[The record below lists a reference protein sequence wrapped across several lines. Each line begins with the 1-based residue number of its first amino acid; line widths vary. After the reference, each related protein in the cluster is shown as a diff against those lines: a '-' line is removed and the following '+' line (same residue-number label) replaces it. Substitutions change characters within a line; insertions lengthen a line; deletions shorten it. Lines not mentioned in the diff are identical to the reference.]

1 MSVILRLLLILIL
14 TASATAVHAAEAEAE
29 HEIIVAD
36 SRADRYEIQTDQSEI
51 RVLVYRAGLL
61 GGLGH
66 NHVISCNSLRGDIWL
81 GPAAET
87 ASFEFSF
94 PVASLVV
101 DDPQMR
107 KLEGKDFPG
116 EISEKDIAGTKKNML
131 GPKLLN
137 AAKFADISIVGEFV
151 VGEYA
156 ELDVL
161 TDVTVLG
168 QTHELLIPVSVEIS
182 GDTLNASGSI
192 HVSHAELGLTRFTAG
207 FGTLKVADEMQ
218 LKYRIVA
225 VRRAG
230 NL

>member
-1 MSVILRLLLILIL
+1 MRVILRLLLILIL
-14 TASATAVHAAEAEAE
+14 TASATSVHAVEAESE
-29 HEIIVAD
+29 HDIVVAD
-36 SRADRYEIQTDQSEI
+36 FRADRYEIQTDQSEI

-107 KLEGKDFPG
+107 KFEGDDFPG
-116 EISEKDIAGTKKNML
+116 EISEKDIAGTQKNML

-137 AAKFADISIVGEFV
+137 AAKFADISMVSEFV
-151 VGEYA
+151 SGDYP
-156 ELDVL
+156 ELDATVE
-161 TDVTVLG
+161 VTILG
-168 QTHELLIPVSVEIS
+168 QTHKLLIPVSVEIS

-192 HVSHAELGLTRFTAG
+192 HVSHSELGLPRFTAG

-225 VRRAG
+225 VRQ
-230 NL
+230 LTD

>member
-14 TASATAVHAAEAEAE
+14 TAAATAVRAAEAEVE

-36 SRADRYEIQTDQSEI
+36 LRADRYEIQTGKSEI

-61 GGLGH
+61 RGLGH
-66 NHVISCNSLRGDIWL
+66 NHVVSCNSLRGDIWL

-87 ASFEFSF
+87 ASFEFKF
-94 PVASLVV
+94 PVASLIV

-107 KLEGKDFPG
+107 ELEGDDFPG
-116 EISEKDIAGTKKNML
+116 EISEKDIAGTQKNML

-137 AAKFADISIVGEFV
+137 AENFADISV
-151 VGEYA
+151 VGEVAIGENA

-161 TDVTVLG
+161 AKVTVLD

-182 GDTLNASGSI
+182 GDTLSASGSI
-192 HVSHAELGLTRFTAG
+192 HVSHSELGLTPFTAG

-225 VRRAG
+225 VKRLAD
-230 NL
+230 